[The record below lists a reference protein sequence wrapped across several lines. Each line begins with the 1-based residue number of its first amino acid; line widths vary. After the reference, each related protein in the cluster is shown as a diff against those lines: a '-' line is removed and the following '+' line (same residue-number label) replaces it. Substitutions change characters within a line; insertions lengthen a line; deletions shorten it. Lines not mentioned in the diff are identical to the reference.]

1 MESALHLTWHDY
13 AVLAGYFVVQFALGA
28 YFTRRERNTATFFLG
43 NRNVVWWAAGLS
55 IFGTSISAITYVSI
69 PATAY
74 AGDWS
79 TIVFNLGTLFLA
91 PFVALVYLP
100 RLRMA
105 DLTTAY
111 EYLERRFNLLARLYG
126 SAVFFTFQTGRMAIV
141 LYLPAMMLHTAT
153 GMSVYYSILT
163 MGLITTV
170 YTVLGGIE
178 AVIWT
183 DVLQSVIFV
192 GCALFAIW
200 LVYSSIDGGPAAVF
214 RAAAE
219 ADKFNVL
226 EWDLSLVSASIWI
239 AFVGGVFFNAYP
251 MMAEQTVVQKYLAT
265 AGTKQ
270 AARAVWTNA
279 LLTIPIQLLFFGL
292 GTGLW
297 AFYRQR
303 PERLDAS
310 LERDA
315 ILPQF
320 VMQEFPIGV
329 KGVFIAGLFAAS
341 MSSLAS
347 SMNSMA
353 TVGVN
358 DFYRRFRSNI
368 SDANALWTARG
379 LTAFFGLFATGAA
392 LYVAAT
398 ERAGTMFELFI
409 SFLGLLGGGLAAL
422 FVLGTC
428 TSRANGAGAL
438 IGAAVSGLV
447 MFTLAK
453 VESIDLGAYVLH
465 PTELHAFLR
474 PVAGFMTCLI
484 VGYVASFAFPRS
496 GKS

>member
-1 MESALHLTWHDY
+1 MDGALVPRLTWHDY
-13 AVLAGYFVVQFALGA
+13 AVLAIYFVIQFAVGA
-28 YFTRRERNTATFFLG
+28 YFTRRERDTATFFLG
-43 NRNVVWWAAGLS
+43 NRSVVWWAAGLS
-55 IFGTSISAITYVSI
+55 IFGTAISAITYVSI

-79 TIVFNLGTLFLA
+79 TIAYNLGTLFLA
-91 PFVALVYLP
+91 PFVALVFLP
-100 RLRMA
+100 RIRLSS
-105 DLTTAY
+105 LTTAY
-111 EYLERRFNLLARLYG
+111 QYLEERFNILARLYG

-141 LYLPAMMLHTAT
+141 LYLPAVMLHTAT

-183 DVLQSVIFV
+183 DVLQSIIFV
-192 GCALFAIW
+192 GCALLALW
-200 LVYSSIDGGPAAVF
+200 LLYAAVDGGPAAVF
-214 RAAAE
+214 RDAIE
-219 ADKFNVL
+219 ADKINVF
-226 EWDLSLVSASIWI
+226 EWDPSLVSASIWI
-239 AFVGGVFFNAYP
+239 AVIGGIFFNAYP

-265 AGTKQ
+265 AGTKE

-279 LLTIPIQLLFFGL
+279 ILTVPIQFIFFGL

-297 AFYRQR
+297 AFYRQN
-303 PERLDAS
+303 PSQLDTS

-320 VMQEFPIGV
+320 VMQEFPVGL
-329 KGVFIAGLFAAS
+329 KGAFIAGLFAAS

-353 TVGVN
+353 TVTVN
-358 DFYRRFRSNI
+358 DFYRRFAPSV
-368 SDANALWTARG
+368 SDARALWAARICTAV
-379 LTAFFGLFATGAA
+379 FGLFATGAS
-392 LYVAAT
+392 LYVATT

-428 TSRANGAGAL
+428 TRRANGPGVM
-438 IGAAVSGLV
+438 IGAAVSGVL
-447 MFTLAK
+447 MYIIAN
-453 VESIDLGAYVLH
+453 VENVSIGKFVVHPNQLH
-465 PTELHAFLR
+465 GFLHAF
-474 PVAGFMTCLI
+474 VGFTTCFV
-484 VGYVASFAFPRS
+484 VGYLASLAIRRR
-496 GKS
+496 